1 MGGNTKTELQFPPA
15 SIFLRIILQ
24 ASVKNNIIKKIRGG
38 PIKKSIAIF
47 LTVILSILLIITLF
61 PKIRNVQPSAPD
73 PSKKDAKLSQSE
85 SKQEKNSVS
94 NAPPK
99 AAQPIKSV
107 GRGVSRDDD
116 INLLAR
122 AIHAETK
129 GEPYLGQIA
138 VGAVILNRVT
148 HPSFP
153 NTLAGVI
160 YQPCAFEPIK
170 NGSINKTPNA
180 SAYNAAK
187 DALNG
192 WDPTG
197 GAIYFWNPSSATS
210 RWIWTRN
217 ITLSIGKHVFA
228 HD

>member
-1 MGGNTKTELQFPPA
+1 M
-15 SIFLRIILQ
+15 
-24 ASVKNNIIKKIRGG
+24 
-38 PIKKSIAIF
+38 KKSIAIF
-47 LTVILSILLIITLF
+47 LTAILSILLIITLY
-61 PKIRNVQPSAPD
+61 PKIKKEPPPAPD
-73 PSKKDAKLSQSE
+73 PDKKDVKLSQSE

-94 NAPPK
+94 DTSKEPE
-99 AAQPIKSV
+99 QHTKSA
-107 GRGVSRDDD
+107 GRGVSRNDD

-129 GEPYLGQIA
+129 GEPYLGQVA
-138 VGAVILNRVT
+138 VGAVMLNRVT

-170 NGSINKTPNA
+170 SGGINEAPND
-180 SAYNAAK
+180 SSYDAAR

-210 RWIWTRN
+210 KWIWTRK

>member
-1 MGGNTKTELQFPPA
+1 M
-15 SIFLRIILQ
+15 
-24 ASVKNNIIKKIRGG
+24 
-38 PIKKSIAIF
+38 KKSIVIF
-47 LTVILSILLIITLF
+47 LTVILSILLIITLY
-61 PKIRNVQPSAPD
+61 PKIRNVQPLTPD
-73 PSKKDAKLSQSE
+73 PNKKDVRLSQSE
-85 SKQEKNSVS
+85 LKQEKNSVS
-94 NAPPK
+94 STPRK
-99 AAQPIKSV
+99 ATKPIKPI
-107 GRGVSRDDD
+107 GRGISRNDD

-129 GEPYLGQIA
+129 GEPYLGQVA
-138 VGAVILNRVT
+138 VGAVMLNRVT

-170 NGSINKTPNA
+170 SGDINEAPNA
-180 SAYNAAK
+180 SAYNAAR

-210 RWIWTRN
+210 GWIWTRKV
-217 ITLSIGKHVFA
+217 TLSIGKHVFA

>member
-1 MGGNTKTELQFPPA
+1 M
-15 SIFLRIILQ
+15 
-24 ASVKNNIIKKIRGG
+24 RGG
-38 PIKKSIAIF
+38 PMKKSIAIF
-47 LTVILSILLIITLF
+47 LTVTLSILLIITLF

-73 PSKKDAKLSQSE
+73 PSKKDTKLSQSE

-94 NAPPK
+94 NVPPK
-99 AAQPIKSV
+99 AAQPIKSA

-129 GEPYLGQIA
+129 GEPYLGQVA

-170 NGSINKTPNA
+170 NGSINETPNA

-210 RWIWTRN
+210 GWIWTRN